1 MLQECCTAS
10 MNGFTL
16 LRSNVSFPRFPDFYY
31 GNALKLR
38 MMSLRGKWIASNE
51 TLCQKFS
58 LGLQIQQVNPK
69 FLKPHLSKLLQH
81 LVAVFY
87 NPPVYLC
94 VPVLTYHKEPTGL
107 YAPVFSPA
115 HGYIN
120 CCAGKL
126 LSSQIR
132 GFIHFSSQ
140 QKVN

>member
-1 MLQECCTAS
+1 

-51 TLCQKFS
+51 ALCQKFS

-81 LVAVFY
+81 LVAAFY

-120 CCAGKL
+120 CLKIAAQENFSVPRL
-126 LSSQIR
+126 EVL
-132 GFIHFSSQ
+132 FISARNRKSIEC
-140 QKVN
+140 